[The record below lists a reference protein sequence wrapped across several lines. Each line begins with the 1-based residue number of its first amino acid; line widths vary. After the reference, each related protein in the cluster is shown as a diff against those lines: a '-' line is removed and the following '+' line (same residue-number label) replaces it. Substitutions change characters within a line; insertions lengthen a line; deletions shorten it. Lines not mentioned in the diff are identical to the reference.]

1 MFKYIYLAGY
11 SFFSVDFGA
20 AIIGSTVNGAIGGV
34 GFATTSATPL
44 GRIAAP
50 VVNSAFGVTAGV
62 AGNLIEQLLDSKPGI
77 DKSAVLEGIALGL
90 ISANIPIKINS
101 YVGKGFRGKTC
112 LVVDFF

>member
-1 MFKYIYLAGY
+1 MLKHIYLASY

-20 AIIGSTVNGAIGGV
+20 GITGSAVSGVIGGV
-34 GFATTSATPL
+34 GFAITTATPL

-62 AGNLIEQLLDSKPGI
+62 AGNLVEQLLDSKSGI
-77 DKSAVLEGIALGL
+77 DKSAVFEAGALGL

-101 YVGKGFRGKTC
+101 YVGTGYSGKTYVSC
-112 LVVDFF
+112 